1 MESFKLRGGVS
12 ESLTDCPFCSR
23 VVGGIH
29 YDDCPRS
36 RARMRALHD
45 ECARLMTPRIVW
57 ASGRITIVN
66 QVTGDRRELL
76 NPGVPYVRP
85 GSPPYIGGKPHGRAA
100 EVDAFYEDA
109 LSKLRPVKEDED
121 GREGDREEG

>member
-1 MESFKLRGGVS
+1 MRVRQPWERQPVS

-36 RARMRALHD
+36 RASMTALRRG
-45 ECARLMTPRIVW
+45 CARRITPRIVW
-57 ASGRITIVN
+57 ARGHITIVN
-66 QVTGDRRELL
+66 QVTGDRRELF

-85 GSPPYIGGKPHGRAA
+85 GSPPYIGGKPHGKVD
-100 EVDAFYEDA
+100 EVKAFYEDA
-109 LSKLRPVKEDED
+109 LSKLRPTQEDDDDSEAN
-121 GREGDREEG
+121 